1 MKYFKDRLPLIL
13 KKYPKAW
20 AVILVPDERQD
31 KNLYKLLKLSDLSVS
46 DKWYNV
52 IKDFL
57 EIRESGNNNI
67 WARYG
72 GDMTSFYDNK
82 SDEIMVRIVHVAPR
96 KNTLID
102 LLRRLGDAKKMQETP
117 LKPETR
123 KHFGDIIDNFENI

>member
-1 MKYFKDRLPLIL
+1 MKYFKDRYPLIL
-13 KKYPKAW
+13 KKYPQAW

-31 KNLYKLLKLSDLSVS
+31 KNLYKLLKLSDLS
-46 DKWYNV
+46 DKWYNM

-57 EIRESGNNNI
+57 EIRETGNKNI
-67 WARYG
+67 WAHYG
-72 GDMTSFYDNK
+72 GYMTSFYDNK
-82 SDEIMVRIVHVAPR
+82 SDEIMVKVVHVAPL

-102 LLRRLGDAKKMQETP
+102 LIRRLGNAKEMKETP